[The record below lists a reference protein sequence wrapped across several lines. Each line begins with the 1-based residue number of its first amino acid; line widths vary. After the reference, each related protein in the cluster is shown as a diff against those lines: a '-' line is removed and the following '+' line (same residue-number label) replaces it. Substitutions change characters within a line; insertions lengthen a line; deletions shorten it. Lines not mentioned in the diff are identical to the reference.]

1 MNWIQLGSAF
11 VTTTPSAHE
20 IRVCT
25 ARPSTRSAA
34 STSTSVHSTVLGA
47 RPVVNHQTNTAGTKR
62 DIDVM
67 CSASF
72 MKGEFYSFENHS
84 GSAGGRGEG
93 QGSVRGGVCFANDC
107 DKLVCATVG
116 VARLSE
122 GMSGR
127 SGPSAKDLSKTF
139 RIERITCF
147 VNERG
152 RIRTR
157 PRYMRL

>member
-1 MNWIQLGSAF
+1 MHTKYECVQQGLLRDLQ
-11 VTTTPSAHE
+11 P
-20 IRVCT
+20 
-25 ARPSTRSAA
+25 RPL
-34 STSTSVHSTVLGA
+34 HLCSTVLGA
-47 RPVVNHQTNTAGTKR
+47 RPVVNDQTNTAGTKR

-67 CSASF
+67 CSASIMNF
-72 MKGEFYSFENHS
+72 ILSRTPS
-84 GSAGGRGEG
+84 GSAGGG
-93 QGSVRGGVCFANDC
+93 QGSVRGGACFADDC
-107 DKLVCATVG
+107 DKLIRAMVG

-127 SGPSAKDLSKTF
+127 SGPSAKNLSKTF

-147 VNERG
+147 VNDRG